1 MKNGKFLPLK
11 QGIFMDYFCLYTETK
26 IFVKIRTEQY
36 V

>member
-26 IFVKIRTEQY
+26 IFVI
-36 V
+36 